1 MNDTT
6 ADADPSNTTP
16 TPHGANPARLSPAR
30 SDSARSNSAWHSP
43 WVIGWIGLLVI
54 VVSVNLVM
62 ITLAFVTGPGLV
74 VDNAYDRGKELEE
87 TITSRQA
94 ATPDWTMR
102 LDTEPGV
109 VAGIGATVRVVVVDR
124 AGQPLR
130 ADQVTYQAYRPADA
144 GLDFAVP
151 MAAEAPGRY
160 AATVTFPAPGIW
172 DTLVLVQ
179 SADKAHALD
188 QRVSVAR
195 P

>member
-6 ADADPSNTTP
+6 ANAEPINP
-16 TPHGANPARLSPAR
+16 TPRGANPDRVSPL
-30 SDSARSNSAWHSP
+30 RSNSPRSNSPWRSP
-43 WVIGWIGLLVI
+43 WVLAWVGLLVT

-74 VDNAYDRGKELEE
+74 VDNAYERGKELEQ

-102 LDTEPGV
+102 LDTEQGL
-109 VAGIGATVRVVVVDR
+109 VAGTGATVRVVVVDR

-130 ADQVTYQAYRPADA
+130 ADQVTFQAYRPADA

-151 MAAEAPGRY
+151 MVAEAPGRY

-172 DTLVLVQ
+172 DTLVLVR
-179 SADKAHALD
+179 SADQAHAID

-195 P
+195 L